1 MRSDREGIMPR
12 KRKETKNPTAILK
25 TYTAGASLA
34 ELKEKYGIAG
44 KGQLASA
51 VLDALIQSGKM
62 PALTRGRSKK
72 ELPSEFP
79 VAVNKR
85 GTMVLPK
92 DAVAGAFRFS
102 PGQTFVARRRGKKI
116 ILTLTS

>member
-1 MRSDREGIMPR
+1 MPR
-12 KRKETKNPTAILK
+12 KKKEVKNSAAILK

-34 ELKEKYGIAG
+34 ELKTKFGISG

-62 PALTRGRSKK
+62 PVLARARARK
-72 ELPSEFP
+72 EVPSEFT

-85 GTMVLPK
+85 GTIVLPK
-92 DAVAGAFRFS
+92 DAVADAFRFS
-102 PGQTFVARRRGKKI
+102 QGQSFVARRRGKKI
-116 ILTLTS
+116 ILTLVG

>member
-1 MRSDREGIMPR
+1 MAR

-34 ELKEKYGIAG
+34 ELRDKYGITG
-44 KGQLASA
+44 KGQLARV

-62 PALTRGRSKK
+62 PALTRGRPKRD
-72 ELPSEFP
+72 LPSEFP

-85 GTMVLPK
+85 GTIVLPK
-92 DAVAGAFRFS
+92 DAVAGGFRFV
-102 PGQTFVARRRGKKI
+102 PGHRFVARRRGKKI
-116 ILTLTS
+116 ILTLAG

>member
-1 MRSDREGIMPR
+1 MVR
-12 KRKETKNPTAILK
+12 KKKEVKNSTAILK
-25 TYTAGASLA
+25 TYAAGASLA
-34 ELKEKYGIAG
+34 DLKDKYGITG

-85 GTMVLPK
+85 GTIVVPK

-102 PGQTFVARRRGKKI
+102 PGQKFVARRRGKKI
-116 ILTLTS
+116 ILTLAG

>member
-1 MRSDREGIMPR
+1 MAR
-12 KRKETKNPTAILK
+12 KRKEVKNSTAILK
-25 TYTAGASLA
+25 TYTAGASLT
-34 ELKEKYGIAG
+34 ELRDKYGIRG

-62 PALTRGRSKK
+62 PALTRGRSQKA
-72 ELPSEFP
+72 LPNEFP

-85 GTMVLPK
+85 GTIVLPK

-102 PGQTFVARRRGKKI
+102 PGQAFVARRRGKKI
-116 ILTLTS
+116 ILTLSE